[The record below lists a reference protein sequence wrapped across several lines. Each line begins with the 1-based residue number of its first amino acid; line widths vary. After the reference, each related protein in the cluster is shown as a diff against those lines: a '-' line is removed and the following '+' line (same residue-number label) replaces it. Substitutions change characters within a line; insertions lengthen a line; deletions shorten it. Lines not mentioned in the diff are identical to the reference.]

1 MGRFP
6 KNPGHWQKELLALR
20 RREGAAAMIGKPFG
34 DPPRGATGRR
44 RARRYARKIIRA
56 FRDELLATADDF
68 DR

>member
-1 MGRFP
+1 
-6 KNPGHWQKELLALR
+6 
-20 RREGAAAMIGKPFG
+20 MIGKPFG